1 MISKKMRPLVENNSA
16 IRVMFEEGKRLA
28 GIYGAEN
35 VYDFSLGN
43 PNVPAPSSVNQAIE
57 DVLRGEDS
65 VTVHGYMSNAGFSDT
80 RRAVAGS
87 LNRRFGTNFKEENI
101 VMISGAAGGLNAV
114 LKAILDPGDEVVT
127 FAPYF
132 LEYRNY
138 VANYDARLVEVPP
151 DTETFQ
157 PDLAALERTITE
169 KTRAVLINNPNNPTG
184 VVYPKAV
191 IAGMA
196 KVLGEKERAYG
207 HAIYLISDEPYREL
221 AYDGAQVPFVT
232 GYYADSIVVY
242 SFSKS
247 LSLPGERI
255 GYVAVPDE
263 AEDAESLTQA
273 IVIANRVLG
282 HVNAPS
288 LMQRMLVRCIDEE
301 TDLEAY
307 NRNRKLLYEGL
318 TECGFQ
324 CVKPEG
330 AFYLF
335 VKSPM
340 ADENQFCEAAKKHNI
355 LFVPGSS
362 FACPGFARI
371 AYCVSY
377 DTIKNSLP
385 AFRKLAEEYHLNM

>member
-1 MISKKMRPLVENNSA
+1 MISKRMRPLVENNSA

-28 GIYGAEN
+28 SLYGVEN
-35 VYDFSLGN
+35 VFDFSLGN
-43 PNVPAPSSVNQAIE
+43 PNVPAPASVNQAIA
-57 DVLRGEDS
+57 DVLREEDS

-80 RRAVAGS
+80 RKAVADS
-87 LNRRFGTNFKEENI
+87 LNRRFGTDFGEENI

-114 LKAILDPGDEVVT
+114 LKAILDPGDEVAT
-127 FAPYF
+127 LAPYF
-132 LEYRNY
+132 MEYKNY
-138 VANYDARLVEVPP
+138 VANYDARLVEVPSNS
-151 DTETFQ
+151 ETFL
-157 PDLAALERTITE
+157 PDLTALGNAITE

-184 VVYPKAV
+184 VIYPEESIIRLAELLS
-191 IAGMA
+191 A
-196 KVLGEKERAYG
+196 KEKVYG

-221 AYDGAQVPFVT
+221 AYDGAKVPFVT
-232 GYYADSIVVY
+232 RYYSDAIVVY

-255 GYVAVPDE
+255 GYVAVPDKV
-263 AEDAESLTQA
+263 EDAKDLTQA

-301 TDLEAY
+301 TDLNAY
-307 NRNRKLLYEGL
+307 DRNRKLLYEGL

-335 VKSPM
+335 VKSPTT
-340 ADENQFCEAAKKHNI
+340 DEIQFCESAKKYNI
-355 LFVPGSS
+355 LFVPGGS
-362 FACPGFARI
+362 FACPGYVRI

-385 AFRKLAEEYHLNM
+385 AFRKLAEEYHLK

>member
-1 MISKKMRPLVENNSA
+1 MISKRMRPLVENNSA

-28 GIYGAEN
+28 SLYGVEN
-35 VYDFSLGN
+35 VFDFSLGN
-43 PNVPAPSSVNQAIE
+43 PNVPAPASVNQAIA
-57 DVLRGEDS
+57 DVLREEDS

-80 RRAVAGS
+80 RKAVADS
-87 LNRRFGTNFKEENI
+87 LNRRFGTDFGEENI

-114 LKAILDPGDEVVT
+114 LKAVLDPGDEVAT

-132 LEYRNY
+132 MEYKNY
-138 VANYDARLVEVPP
+138 VANYDARLVEVPSNS
-151 DTETFQ
+151 ETFL
-157 PDLAALERTITE
+157 PDLTALGNAITE

-184 VVYPKAV
+184 VIYPEESIIRLAELLS
-191 IAGMA
+191 A
-196 KVLGEKERAYG
+196 KEKVYG

-221 AYDGAQVPFVT
+221 AYDGAKVPFVT
-232 GYYADSIVVY
+232 RYYSDAIVVY

-255 GYVAVPDE
+255 GYVAVPDK
-263 AEDAESLTQA
+263 AEDAKDLTQA

-301 TDLEAY
+301 TDLNAY
-307 NRNRKLLYEGL
+307 DRNRKLLYEGL

-335 VKSPM
+335 VKSPTT
-340 ADENQFCEAAKKHNI
+340 DEIQFCEAAKKHNI
-355 LFVPGSS
+355 LFVPGGS
-362 FACPGFARI
+362 FACPGYVRI

-385 AFRKLAEEYHLNM
+385 AFRKLAEEYHLK

>member
-1 MISKKMRPLVENNSA
+1 MISKRMRPLVENNSA

-28 GIYGAEN
+28 SLYGVEN
-35 VYDFSLGN
+35 VFDFSLGN
-43 PNVPAPSSVNQAIE
+43 PNVPAPASVNQAIA
-57 DVLRGEDS
+57 DVLREEDS

-80 RRAVAGS
+80 RKAVADS
-87 LNRRFGTNFKEENI
+87 LNRRFGTDFGEENI

-114 LKAILDPGDEVVT
+114 LKAVLDPGDEVAT

-132 LEYRNY
+132 MEYKNY
-138 VANYDARLVEVPP
+138 VANYDARLVEVPSNS
-151 DTETFQ
+151 ETFL
-157 PDLAALERTITE
+157 PDLTALGNAITE

-184 VVYPKAV
+184 VIYPEESIIRLAELLS
-191 IAGMA
+191 A
-196 KVLGEKERAYG
+196 KEKVYG

-221 AYDGAQVPFVT
+221 AYDGAKVPFVT
-232 GYYADSIVVY
+232 RYYSDAIVVY

-255 GYVAVPDE
+255 GYVAVPDK
-263 AEDAESLTQA
+263 AEDAKDLTQA

-301 TDLEAY
+301 TDLNAY
-307 NRNRKLLYEGL
+307 DRNRKLLYEGL

-335 VKSPM
+335 VKSPTT
-340 ADENQFCEAAKKHNI
+340 DEIQFCEAAKKYNI
-355 LFVPGSS
+355 LFVPGGS
-362 FACPGFARI
+362 FACPGYVRI

-385 AFRKLAEEYHLNM
+385 AFRKLAEEYHLK

>member
-1 MISKKMRPLVENNSA
+1 
-16 IRVMFEEGKRLA
+16 
-28 GIYGAEN
+28 
-35 VYDFSLGN
+35 
-43 PNVPAPSSVNQAIE
+43 
-57 DVLRGEDS
+57 
-65 VTVHGYMSNAGFSDT
+65 
-80 RRAVAGS
+80 
-87 LNRRFGTNFKEENI
+87 
-101 VMISGAAGGLNAV
+101 MISGAAGGLNAV
-114 LKAILDPGDEVVT
+114 LKAVLDPGDEVAT

-132 LEYRNY
+132 MEYKNY
-138 VANYDARLVEVPP
+138 VANYDARLVEVPSNS
-151 DTETFQ
+151 ETFL
-157 PDLAALERTITE
+157 PDLTALGNAITE

-184 VVYPKAV
+184 VIYPEESIIRLAELLS
-191 IAGMA
+191 A
-196 KVLGEKERAYG
+196 KEKVYG

-221 AYDGAQVPFVT
+221 AYDGAKVPFVT
-232 GYYADSIVVY
+232 RYYSDAIVVY

-255 GYVAVPDE
+255 GYVAVPDKV
-263 AEDAESLTQA
+263 EDAKDLTQA

-301 TDLEAY
+301 TDLNAY
-307 NRNRKLLYEGL
+307 DRNRKLLYEGL

-335 VKSPM
+335 VKSPTT
-340 ADENQFCEAAKKHNI
+340 DEIQFCESAKKYNI
-355 LFVPGSS
+355 LFVPGGS
-362 FACPGFARI
+362 FACPGYVRI

-385 AFRKLAEEYHLNM
+385 AFRKLAEEYHLK

>member
-1 MISKKMRPLVENNSA
+1 MISKRMRPLVENNSA

-28 GIYGAEN
+28 SLYGVEN
-35 VYDFSLGN
+35 VFDFSLGN
-43 PNVPAPSSVNQAIE
+43 PNVPAPASVNQAIA
-57 DVLRGEDS
+57 DVLREEDS

-80 RRAVAGS
+80 RKAVADS
-87 LNRRFGTNFKEENI
+87 LNRRFGTDFGEENI

-114 LKAILDPGDEVVT
+114 LKAILDPGDEVAT
-127 FAPYF
+127 LAPYF
-132 LEYRNY
+132 MEYKNY
-138 VANYDARLVEVPP
+138 VANYDARLVEVPSNS
-151 DTETFQ
+151 ETFL
-157 PDLAALERTITE
+157 PDLTALGNAITE

-184 VVYPKAV
+184 VIYPEESIIRLAELLS
-191 IAGMA
+191 A
-196 KVLGEKERAYG
+196 KEKVYG

-221 AYDGAQVPFVT
+221 AYDGAKVPFVT
-232 GYYADSIVVY
+232 RYYSDAIVVY

-255 GYVAVPDE
+255 GYVAVPDK
-263 AEDAESLTQA
+263 AEDAKDLTQA

-301 TDLEAY
+301 TDLNAY
-307 NRNRKLLYEGL
+307 DRNRKLLYEGL

-335 VKSPM
+335 VKSPTT
-340 ADENQFCEAAKKHNI
+340 DEIQFCESAKKYNI
-355 LFVPGSS
+355 LFVPGGS
-362 FACPGFARI
+362 FACPGYVRI

-385 AFRKLAEEYHLNM
+385 AFRKLAEEYHLK

>member
-1 MISKKMRPLVENNSA
+1 MISKRMRPLVENNSA

-28 GIYGAEN
+28 SLYGVEN
-35 VYDFSLGN
+35 VFDFSLGN
-43 PNVPAPSSVNQAIE
+43 PNVPAPASVNQAIA
-57 DVLRGEDS
+57 DVLREEDS

-80 RRAVAGS
+80 RKAVADS
-87 LNRRFGTNFKEENI
+87 LNRRFGTDFGEENI

-114 LKAILDPGDEVVT
+114 LKAVLDPGDEVAT

-132 LEYRNY
+132 MEYKNY
-138 VANYDARLVEVPP
+138 VANYDARLVEVPSNS
-151 DTETFQ
+151 ETFL
-157 PDLAALERTITE
+157 PDLTALGNAITE

-184 VVYPKAV
+184 VIYPEESIIRLAELLS
-191 IAGMA
+191 A
-196 KVLGEKERAYG
+196 KEKVYG

-221 AYDGAQVPFVT
+221 AYDGAKVPFVT
-232 GYYADSIVVY
+232 RYYSDAIVVY

-255 GYVAVPDE
+255 GYVAVPDKV
-263 AEDAESLTQA
+263 EDAKDLTQA

-301 TDLEAY
+301 TDLNAY
-307 NRNRKLLYEGL
+307 DRNRKLLYEGL

-335 VKSPM
+335 VKSPTT
-340 ADENQFCEAAKKHNI
+340 DEIQFCEAAKKYNI
-355 LFVPGSS
+355 LFVPGGS
-362 FACPGFARI
+362 FACPGYVRI

-385 AFRKLAEEYHLNM
+385 AFRKLAEEYHLK

>member
-1 MISKKMRPLVENNSA
+1 MISKRMRPLVENNSA

-28 GIYGAEN
+28 SLYGVEN
-35 VYDFSLGN
+35 VFDFSLGN
-43 PNVPAPSSVNQAIE
+43 PNVPAPASVNRAIA
-57 DVLRGEDS
+57 DVLREEDS

-80 RRAVAGS
+80 RKAVADS
-87 LNRRFGTNFKEENI
+87 LNRRFGTDFGEENI

-114 LKAILDPGDEVVT
+114 LKAVLDPGDEVAT

-132 LEYRNY
+132 MEYKNY
-138 VANYDARLVEVPP
+138 VANYDARLVEVPSNS
-151 DTETFQ
+151 ETFL
-157 PDLAALERTITE
+157 PDLTALGNAITE

-184 VVYPKAV
+184 VIYPEESIIRLAELLS
-191 IAGMA
+191 A
-196 KVLGEKERAYG
+196 KEKVYG

-221 AYDGAQVPFVT
+221 AYDGAKVPFVT
-232 GYYADSIVVY
+232 RYYSDAIVVY

-255 GYVAVPDE
+255 GYVAVPDK
-263 AEDAESLTQA
+263 AEDAKDLTQA

-301 TDLEAY
+301 TDLNAY
-307 NRNRKLLYEGL
+307 DRNRKLLYEGL

-335 VKSPM
+335 VKSPTT
-340 ADENQFCEAAKKHNI
+340 DEIQFCEAAKKYNI
-355 LFVPGSS
+355 LFVPGGS
-362 FACPGFARI
+362 FACPGYVRI

-385 AFRKLAEEYHLNM
+385 AFRKLAEEYHLK

>member
-1 MISKKMRPLVENNSA
+1 MISKRMRPLVENNSA

-28 GIYGAEN
+28 RHYGVEN
-35 VYDFSLGN
+35 VFDLSRGN
-43 PNVPAPSSVNQAIE
+43 PKVPAPASVNQAIG
-57 DVLRGEDS
+57 DVLREEDS

-80 RRAVAGS
+80 RKAVADS
-87 LNRRFGTNFKEENI
+87 LNRRFGTDFGEENI

-114 LKAILDPGDEVVT
+114 LKAILDPGDEVAT

-132 LEYRNY
+132 MEYKNY
-138 VANYDARLVEVPP
+138 VANYDARLVEVPSNS
-151 DTETFQ
+151 ETFL
-157 PDLAALERTITE
+157 PDLTALGNAITE
-169 KTRAVLINNPNNPTG
+169 KTRAVLLNNPNNPTG
-184 VVYPKAV
+184 VIYPEESIIRLAELLS
-191 IAGMA
+191 A
-196 KVLGEKERAYG
+196 KEKVYG

-221 AYDGAQVPFVT
+221 AYDGAKVPFVT
-232 GYYADSIVVY
+232 RYYSDAIVVY

-255 GYVAVPDE
+255 GYVAVPDKV
-263 AEDAESLTQA
+263 EDAKDLTQA

-301 TDLEAY
+301 TDLNAY
-307 NRNRKLLYEGL
+307 DRNRKLLYEGL

-335 VKSPM
+335 VKSPTT
-340 ADENQFCEAAKKHNI
+340 DEIQFCESAKKYNI
-355 LFVPGSS
+355 LFVPGGS
-362 FACPGFARI
+362 FACPGYVRI

-385 AFRKLAEEYHLNM
+385 AFRKLAEEYHLK

>member
-1 MISKKMRPLVENNSA
+1 MISKRMRPLVENNSA

-28 GIYGAEN
+28 SLYGVEN
-35 VYDFSLGN
+35 VFDFSLGN
-43 PNVPAPSSVNQAIE
+43 PNVPAPASVNQAIA
-57 DVLRGEDS
+57 DVLREEDS

-80 RRAVAGS
+80 RKAVADS
-87 LNRRFGTNFKEENI
+87 LNRRFGTDFGEENI

-114 LKAILDPGDEVVT
+114 LKAVLDPGDEVAT

-132 LEYRNY
+132 MEYKNY
-138 VANYDARLVEVPP
+138 VANYDARLVEVPSNS
-151 DTETFQ
+151 ETFL
-157 PDLAALERTITE
+157 PDLTALGNAITE

-184 VVYPKAV
+184 VIYPEESIIRLAELLS
-191 IAGMA
+191 A
-196 KVLGEKERAYG
+196 KEKVYG

-221 AYDGAQVPFVT
+221 AYDGAKVPFVT
-232 GYYADSIVVY
+232 RYYSDAIVVY

-255 GYVAVPDE
+255 GYVAVPDK
-263 AEDAESLTQA
+263 AEDAKDLTQA

-301 TDLEAY
+301 TDLNAY
-307 NRNRKLLYEGL
+307 DRNRKLLYEGL

-335 VKSPM
+335 VKSPTT
-340 ADENQFCEAAKKHNI
+340 DEIQFCEAAKRYNI
-355 LFVPGSS
+355 LFVPGGS
-362 FACPGFARI
+362 FACPGYVRI

-385 AFRKLAEEYHLNM
+385 AFRKLAEEYHLK

>member
-1 MISKKMRPLVENNSA
+1 MISKRMRPLVENNSA

-28 GIYGAEN
+28 SLYGVEN
-35 VYDFSLGN
+35 VFDFSLGN
-43 PNVPAPSSVNQAIE
+43 PNVPAPASVNQAIA
-57 DVLRGEDS
+57 DVLREEDS

-80 RRAVAGS
+80 RKAVADS
-87 LNRRFGTNFKEENI
+87 LNRRFGTDFGEENI

-114 LKAILDPGDEVVT
+114 LKAILDPGDEVAT

-132 LEYRNY
+132 MEYKNY
-138 VANYDARLVEVPP
+138 VANYDARLVEVPSNS
-151 DTETFQ
+151 ETFL
-157 PDLAALERTITE
+157 PDLTALGNAITE

-184 VVYPKAV
+184 VIYPEESIIRLAELLS
-191 IAGMA
+191 A
-196 KVLGEKERAYG
+196 KEKVYG

-221 AYDGAQVPFVT
+221 AYDGAKVPFVT
-232 GYYADSIVVY
+232 RYYSDAIVVY

-255 GYVAVPDE
+255 GYVAVPDKV
-263 AEDAESLTQA
+263 EDAKDLTQA

-301 TDLEAY
+301 TDLNAY
-307 NRNRKLLYEGL
+307 DRNRKLLYEGL

-335 VKSPM
+335 VKSPTT
-340 ADENQFCEAAKKHNI
+340 DEIQFCESAKKYNI
-355 LFVPGSS
+355 LFVPGGS
-362 FACPGFARI
+362 FACPGYVRI

-385 AFRKLAEEYHLNM
+385 AFRKLAEEYHLK

>member
-1 MISKKMRPLVENNSA
+1 MISKRMRPLVENNSA

-28 GIYGAEN
+28 SLYGVEN
-35 VYDFSLGN
+35 VFDFSLGN
-43 PNVPAPSSVNQAIE
+43 PNVPAPASVNQAIA
-57 DVLRGEDS
+57 DVLREEDS

-80 RRAVAGS
+80 RKAVADS
-87 LNRRFGTNFKEENI
+87 LNRRFGTDFGEENI

-114 LKAILDPGDEVVT
+114 LKAILDPGDEVAT

-132 LEYRNY
+132 MEYKNY
-138 VANYDARLVEVPP
+138 VANYDARLVEVPSNS
-151 DTETFQ
+151 ETFL
-157 PDLAALERTITE
+157 PDLTALGNAITE

-184 VVYPKAV
+184 VIYPEESIIRLAELLS
-191 IAGMA
+191 A
-196 KVLGEKERAYG
+196 KEKVYG

-221 AYDGAQVPFVT
+221 AYDGAKVPFVT
-232 GYYADSIVVY
+232 RYYSDAIVVY

-255 GYVAVPDE
+255 GYVAVPDK
-263 AEDAESLTQA
+263 AEDAKDLTQA

-301 TDLEAY
+301 TDLNAY
-307 NRNRKLLYEGL
+307 DRNRKLLYEGL

-335 VKSPM
+335 VKSPTT
-340 ADENQFCEAAKKHNI
+340 DEIQFCESAKKYNI
-355 LFVPGSS
+355 LFVPGGS
-362 FACPGFARI
+362 FACPGYVRI

-385 AFRKLAEEYHLNM
+385 AFRKLAEEYHLK

>member
-1 MISKKMRPLVENNSA
+1 MISKRMRPLVENNSA

-28 GIYGAEN
+28 SLYGVEN
-35 VYDFSLGN
+35 VFDFSLGN
-43 PNVPAPSSVNQAIE
+43 PNVPAPASVNQAIA
-57 DVLRGEDS
+57 DVLREEDS

-80 RRAVAGS
+80 RKAVADS
-87 LNRRFGTNFKEENI
+87 LNRRFGTDFGEENI

-114 LKAILDPGDEVVT
+114 LKAVLDPGDEVAT

-132 LEYRNY
+132 MEYKNY
-138 VANYDARLVEVPP
+138 VANYDARLVEVPSNS
-151 DTETFQ
+151 ETFL
-157 PDLAALERTITE
+157 PDLTALGNAITE

-184 VVYPKAV
+184 VIYPEESIIRLAELLS
-191 IAGMA
+191 A
-196 KVLGEKERAYG
+196 KEKVYG

-221 AYDGAQVPFVT
+221 AYDGAKVPFVT
-232 GYYADSIVVY
+232 RYYSDAIVVY

-255 GYVAVPDE
+255 GYVAVPDK
-263 AEDAESLTQA
+263 AEDAKDLTQA

-301 TDLEAY
+301 TDLNAY
-307 NRNRKLLYEGL
+307 DRNRKLLYEGL

-335 VKSPM
+335 VKSPTT
-340 ADENQFCEAAKKHNI
+340 DEIQFCESAKKYNI
-355 LFVPGSS
+355 LFVPGGS
-362 FACPGFARI
+362 FACPGYVRI

-385 AFRKLAEEYHLNM
+385 AFRKLAEEYHLK

>member
-1 MISKKMRPLVENNSA
+1 MISKRMRPLVENNSA

-28 GIYGAEN
+28 SLYGVEN
-35 VYDFSLGN
+35 VFDFSLGN
-43 PNVPAPSSVNQAIE
+43 PNVPAPASVNQAIA
-57 DVLRGEDS
+57 DVLREEDS

-80 RRAVAGS
+80 RKAVADS
-87 LNRRFGTNFKEENI
+87 LNRRFGTDFGEENI

-114 LKAILDPGDEVVT
+114 LKAVLDPGDEVAT

-132 LEYRNY
+132 MEYKNY
-138 VANYDARLVEVPP
+138 VANYDACLVEVPSNS
-151 DTETFQ
+151 ETFL
-157 PDLAALERTITE
+157 PDLTALGNAITE

-184 VVYPKAV
+184 VIYPEESIIRLAELLS
-191 IAGMA
+191 A
-196 KVLGEKERAYG
+196 KEKVYG

-221 AYDGAQVPFVT
+221 AYDGAKVPFVT
-232 GYYADSIVVY
+232 RYYSDAIVVY

-255 GYVAVPDE
+255 GYVAVPDK
-263 AEDAESLTQA
+263 AEDAKDLTQA

-301 TDLEAY
+301 TDLNAY
-307 NRNRKLLYEGL
+307 DRNRKLLYEGL

-335 VKSPM
+335 VKSPTT
-340 ADENQFCEAAKKHNI
+340 DEIQFCESAKKYNI
-355 LFVPGSS
+355 LFVPGGS
-362 FACPGFARI
+362 FACPGYVRI

-385 AFRKLAEEYHLNM
+385 AFRKLAEEYHLK

>member
-1 MISKKMRPLVENNSA
+1 MISKRMRPLVENNSA

-28 GIYGAEN
+28 SLYGVEN
-35 VYDFSLGN
+35 VFDFSLGN
-43 PNVPAPSSVNQAIE
+43 PNVPAPASVNQAIA
-57 DVLRGEDS
+57 DVLREEDS

-80 RRAVAGS
+80 RKAVADS
-87 LNRRFGTNFKEENI
+87 LNRRFGTDFGEENI

-114 LKAILDPGDEVVT
+114 LKAVLDPGDEVAT

-132 LEYRNY
+132 MEYKNY
-138 VANYDARLVEVPP
+138 VANYDARLVEVPSNS
-151 DTETFQ
+151 ETFL
-157 PDLAALERTITE
+157 PDLTALGNAITE

-184 VVYPKAV
+184 VIYPEESIIRLAELLS
-191 IAGMA
+191 A
-196 KVLGEKERAYG
+196 KEKVYG

-221 AYDGAQVPFVT
+221 AYDGAKVPFVT
-232 GYYADSIVVY
+232 RYYSDAIVVY

-255 GYVAVPDE
+255 GYVAVPDKV
-263 AEDAESLTQA
+263 EDAKDLTQA

-301 TDLEAY
+301 TDLNAY
-307 NRNRKLLYEGL
+307 DRNRKLLYEGL

-335 VKSPM
+335 VKSPTT
-340 ADENQFCEAAKKHNI
+340 DEIQFCEAAKKHNI
-355 LFVPGSS
+355 LFVPGGS
-362 FACPGFARI
+362 FACPGYVRI

-385 AFRKLAEEYHLNM
+385 AFRKLAEEYHLK

>member
-1 MISKKMRPLVENNSA
+1 MISKRMRPLVENNSA

-28 GIYGAEN
+28 SLYGVEN
-35 VYDFSLGN
+35 VFDFSLGN
-43 PNVPAPSSVNQAIE
+43 PNVPAPASVNRAIA
-57 DVLRGEDS
+57 DVLREEDS

-80 RRAVAGS
+80 RKAVADS
-87 LNRRFGTNFKEENI
+87 LNRRFGTDFGEENI

-114 LKAILDPGDEVVT
+114 LKAILDPGDEVAT
-127 FAPYF
+127 LAPYF
-132 LEYRNY
+132 MEYKNY
-138 VANYDARLVEVPP
+138 VANYDARLVEVPSNS
-151 DTETFQ
+151 ETFL
-157 PDLAALERTITE
+157 PDLTALGNAITE

-184 VVYPKAV
+184 VIYPEESIIRLAELLS
-191 IAGMA
+191 A
-196 KVLGEKERAYG
+196 KEKVYG

-221 AYDGAQVPFVT
+221 AYDGAKVPFVT
-232 GYYADSIVVY
+232 RYYSDAIVVY

-255 GYVAVPDE
+255 GYVAVPDK
-263 AEDAESLTQA
+263 AEDAKDLTQA

-301 TDLEAY
+301 TDLNAY
-307 NRNRKLLYEGL
+307 DRNRKLLYEGL

-335 VKSPM
+335 VKSPTT
-340 ADENQFCEAAKKHNI
+340 DEIQFCESAKKYNI
-355 LFVPGSS
+355 LFVPGGS
-362 FACPGFARI
+362 FACPGYVRI

-385 AFRKLAEEYHLNM
+385 AFRKLAEEYHLK

>member
-1 MISKKMRPLVENNSA
+1 MISKRMRPLVENNSA

-28 GIYGAEN
+28 SLYGVEN
-35 VYDFSLGN
+35 VFDFSLGN
-43 PNVPAPSSVNQAIE
+43 PNVPAPASVNQAIA
-57 DVLRGEDS
+57 DVLREEDS

-80 RRAVAGS
+80 RKAVADS
-87 LNRRFGTNFKEENI
+87 LNRRFGTDFGEENI

-114 LKAILDPGDEVVT
+114 LKAILDPGDEVAT

-132 LEYRNY
+132 MEYKNY
-138 VANYDARLVEVPP
+138 VANYDARLVEVPSNS
-151 DTETFQ
+151 ETFL
-157 PDLAALERTITE
+157 PDLTALGNAITE

-184 VVYPKAV
+184 VIYPEESIIRLAELLS
-191 IAGMA
+191 A
-196 KVLGEKERAYG
+196 KEKVYG

-221 AYDGAQVPFVT
+221 AYDGAKVPFVT
-232 GYYADSIVVY
+232 RYYSDAIVVY

-255 GYVAVPDE
+255 GYVAVPDK
-263 AEDAESLTQA
+263 AEDAKDLTQA

-301 TDLEAY
+301 TDLNAY
-307 NRNRKLLYEGL
+307 DRNRKLLYEGL

-335 VKSPM
+335 VKSPTT
-340 ADENQFCEAAKKHNI
+340 DEIQFCESAKKYNI
-355 LFVPGSS
+355 LFVPGGS
-362 FACPGFARI
+362 FACPGYVRI

-385 AFRKLAEEYHLNM
+385 AFRKLAEEYHLL

>member
-28 GIYGAEN
+28 GLYGAEN

-43 PNVPAPSSVNQAIE
+43 PNVPAPSSVNQAIA
-57 DVLRGEDS
+57 DVLLAEDS

-80 RRAVAGS
+80 RKAVADS
-87 LNRRFGTNFKEENI
+87 LNRRFGTRFNEENI

-157 PDLAALERTITE
+157 PDLAALRNMITE
-169 KTRAVLINNPNNPTG
+169 RTRAVLINNPNNPTG
-184 VVYPKAV
+184 VIYPKE
-191 IAGMA
+191 IIIRMA
-196 KVLGEKERAYG
+196 EVLRERERTYG
-207 HAIYLISDEPYREL
+207 HSIYLISDEPYREL

-232 GYYADSIVVY
+232 RYYSNAIVVY

-255 GYVAVPDE
+255 GYVAVPED

-273 IVIANRVLG
+273 VVIANRVLG

-307 NRNRKLLYEGL
+307 DRNRKLLYEGL

-324 CVKPEG
+324 CVKPQG

-335 VKSPM
+335 VKSPT

-362 FACPGFARI
+362 FACPGFVRI
-371 AYCVSY
+371 AYCVSC
-377 DTIKNSLP
+377 DTIRRSLP
-385 AFRKLAEEYHLNM
+385 AFEKLAEEYHLNK

>member
-1 MISKKMRPLVENNSA
+1 MISKRMRPLVENNSA

-28 GIYGAEN
+28 SLYGAEN

-43 PNVPAPSSVNQAIE
+43 PNVPAPASVNQAIA
-57 DVLRGEDS
+57 DVLREEDS

-80 RRAVAGS
+80 RKAVADS
-87 LNRRFGTNFKEENI
+87 LNRRFGTNFHEENI

-132 LEYRNY
+132 MEYKNY
-138 VANYDARLVEVPP
+138 AANHDARLVEVPP
-151 DTETFQ
+151 DTETFL
-157 PDLAALERTITE
+157 PDMTALGTAITE

-184 VVYPKAV
+184 VIYPEDV
-191 IAGMA
+191 IIRLAEA
-196 KVLGEKERAYG
+196 LAEKEKAYG

-232 GYYADSIVVY
+232 KYYPNAIVVY

-263 AEDAESLTQA
+263 AEDAGDLTQA

-307 NRNRKLLYEGL
+307 DRNRKLLYEGL

-335 VKSPM
+335 VKSPT
-340 ADENQFCEAAKKHNI
+340 ADESQFCEAAKKHNI
-355 LFVPGSS
+355 LFVPGGS
-362 FACPGFARI
+362 FACPGYVRI
-371 AYCVSY
+371 AYCVSF

-385 AFRKLAEEYHLNM
+385 AFRKLAEEYHLK